1 MSDRL
6 SAIHEAGHAT
16 VAYLLN
22 EMPERISIRTEG
34 DSLGHVQYLAVESHA
49 IARAAVLGKRDVD
62 RDRVMSNLLSTAA
75 GPVAQRKAMGAGGVR
90 SYPFPWDVYG
100 GSRDHGIAVRLMT
113 AAGDLLHTTLDDLV
127 DEAADLLEARWDA
140 VERVAG
146 ELRRYGEIGF
156 KELQFAVLGFVD
168 AKEGART

>member
-6 SAIHEAGHAT
+6 SSVHESGHAT
-16 VAYLLN
+16 VGYLLG
-22 EMPERISIRTEG
+22 EFPERVSIRTQG
-34 DSLGHVQYLAVESHA
+34 DSLGHVQYLRVEAEA

-62 RDRVMSNLLSTAA
+62 RDRVMSNLLATAA
-75 GPVAQRKAMGAGGVR
+75 GPVAQRKAMGIYVR
-90 SYPFPWDVYG
+90 SYPFPWSTYDG
-100 GSRDHGIAVRLMT
+100 MHDHAVATRLMT
-113 AAGDLLHTTLDDLV
+113 AAGDLLYTSLDDLV

-156 KELQFAVLGFVD
+156 KELQHAVLGFVD
-168 AKEGART
+168 AGRRR